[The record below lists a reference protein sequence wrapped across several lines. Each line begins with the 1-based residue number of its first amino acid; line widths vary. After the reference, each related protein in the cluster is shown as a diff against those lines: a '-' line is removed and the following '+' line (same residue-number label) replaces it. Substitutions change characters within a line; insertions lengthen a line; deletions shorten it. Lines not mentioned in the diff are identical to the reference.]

1 VSAGMGEPRVLPAG
15 DRALLL
21 APGEQDDLDGWVDL
35 LRGAEVP
42 GMQDFLPAAET
53 LLVTLEAGAETGAV
67 ERALRELLATSSAT
81 RASTDA
87 AAEEVV
93 IPVRYNGEDLADV
106 ADLLGVGVDEVIA
119 RHTGQVWR
127 CRFIGFTAGFGYLT
141 APDAQLTVPRRAQ
154 SRTAVPPGA
163 VGLADA
169 YSAVYP
175 RRAPGGWQLIGSTD
189 EAMWDLSRSRP
200 ALLAAGT
207 RVRFVAVS
215 GCCR

>member
-1 VSAGMGEPRVLPAG
+1 MNAASGEPRILPAG

-21 APGEQDDLDGWVDL
+21 APGEPDDLDGWVDL
-35 LRGAEVP
+35 LRGADVP
-42 GMQDFLPAAET
+42 GMQDFLPAAQT

-67 ERALRELLATSSAT
+67 ERALRELLAAPSAT
-81 RASTDA
+81 RAATDA
-87 AAEEVV
+87 AEDEVD
-93 IPVRYNGEDLADV
+93 IPVRYDGADLADV
-106 ADLLGVGVDEVIA
+106 AHLLGIGVEEVIA

-141 APDAQLTVPRRAQ
+141 APEAGLTVPRRQQ

-189 EAMWDLSRSRP
+189 AAMWDLGRPRP

-215 GCCR
+215 G